1 MMIFP
6 LPMYCQNNYQ
16 PGMEKTSDKFRDAV
30 ATPGG
35 HGNDSNESNGLL
47 RKTYEAIEKLHQLD
61 LKALKTNDIDMF
73 VTLVTDDCIMLPPAM
88 EPICGR
94 EAIRNYLNDKFMEWK
109 NYEVAR
115 YDQQFEEV
123 KVIGGLAYEWG
134 TSKGVYY
141 MKNGGPDIFENSRM
155 FRILHS
161 QPDGSW
167 KIARVMWHD
176 VL

>member
-1 MMIFP
+1 M
-6 LPMYCQNNYQ
+6 L
-16 PGMEKTSDKFRDAV
+16 
-30 ATPGG
+30 
-35 HGNDSNESNGLL
+35 
-47 RKTYEAIEKLHQLD
+47 
-61 LKALKTNDIDMF
+61 
-73 VTLVTDDCIMLPPAM
+73 VTLVTDDCIMPPPAM
-88 EPICGR
+88 EPIYGR

-123 KVIGGLAYEWG
+123 KVIGALAYEWG

-155 FRILHS
+155 FRILRS

-176 VL
+176 VP